1 MLDSLAVII
10 EEPKHVAVRRIALDA
25 PGAGD
30 VLVEIDY
37 SGVSS
42 GTEKLIWS
50 GAMPHFPGMGYPLV
64 PGYEAV
70 GRIIDAGAEA
80 SSRIGEH
87 VFVPG
92 ARCFGEVRGLFGAN
106 AKHLVVGAD
115 RVVTVAPDLGDR
127 GALIALAATAQHA
140 LAVAGGA
147 PELIIGHG
155 VLGRLIARLAVIAGG
170 EPTVWETNPNRID
183 AGNGYRICHADD
195 DARRDYRRVIDV
207 SGDAAILDTLISRL
221 APQGL
226 ITLAGFYAAPMQFSF
241 APAFMREARIAIAAQ
256 WQKADLAHVTDLIAT
271 RRLDLDGLITH
282 RVPAHEAGGAYH
294 TAFGTDTCLKLL
306 IDWRDAS

>member
-10 EEPKHVAVRRIALDA
+10 EEPKRVAVRRIALDA

-30 VLVEIDY
+30 VVVEIDY

-50 GAMPHFPGMGYPLV
+50 GAMPQFPGMGYPLV

-70 GRIIDAGAEA
+70 GRIVAAGAEA
-80 SSRIGEH
+80 SLRVGEH

-92 ARCFGEVRGLFGAN
+92 ARCFGAVRGLFGAN

-170 EPTVWETNPNRID
+170 APTVWETNPNRMD
-183 AGNGYRICHADD
+183 AGDGYRVCHAGD
-195 DARRDYRRVIDV
+195 DARRDYQRVIDV
-207 SGDAAILDTLISRL
+207 SGDAAVLDALIARL

-256 WQKADLAHVTDLIAT
+256 WQKADLVHVTDLIAS

-294 TAFGTDTCLKLL
+294 TAFGTDNCLKLL

>member
-1 MLDSLAVII
+1 MLDSLAIII
-10 EEPKHVAVRRIALDA
+10 EEPKQIALRRIALDA
-25 PGAGD
+25 PAAKD
-30 VLVEIDY
+30 VLVAVDY
-37 SGVSS
+37 SGVST

-70 GRIIDAGAEA
+70 GRIIDAG
-80 SSRIGEH
+80 SDMQSRIGEH

-92 ARCFGEVRGLFGAN
+92 AHCFGAIRGLFGAN
-106 AKHLVVGAD
+106 ASHLVVGAD
-115 RVVTVAPDLGDR
+115 RVVPIAPDLGER

-140 LAVAGGA
+140 LAIAGGA

-170 EPTVWETNPNRID
+170 APTVWETNPNRMNAGPGYHVCD
-183 AGNGYRICHADD
+183 AAA
-195 DARRDYRRVIDV
+195 DARRDYRSVIDV
-207 SGDAAILDTLISRL
+207 SGDAAILDTLIARL

-226 ITLAGFYAAPMQFSF
+226 ITLAGFYAAPLQFAF
-241 APAFMREARIAIAAQ
+241 APAFMREARVAIAAQ
-256 WQKADLAHVTDLIAT
+256 WQPVDLAHVTALIADHT
-271 RRLDLDGLITH
+271 LDLDGLITH
-282 RVPAHEAGGAYH
+282 RIPAAEAAGAYH
-294 TAFGTDTCLKLL
+294 TAFGSDDCLKLL

>member
-1 MLDSLAVII
+1 LLDSLAVII
-10 EEPKHVAVRRIALDA
+10 QEPKHVALRRIALDA
-25 PGAGD
+25 LGAAD
-30 VLVEIDY
+30 VLVAVDY
-37 SGVSS
+37 SGISA

-70 GRIIDAGAEA
+70 GRVIDAGADA
-80 SSRIGEH
+80 KSCIGDH

-106 AKHLVVGAD
+106 ASHLVAGAD
-115 RVVTVAPDLGDR
+115 RVVTIGPDLGDR
-127 GALIALAATAQHA
+127 GVLIALAATAQHA

-155 VLGRLIARLAVIAGG
+155 VLGRLVARLAVIDGG
-170 EPTVWETNPNRID
+170 TPTVWETNPQRMD
-183 AGNGYRICHADD
+183 AGPGYTVCLAAD

-207 SGDAAILDTLISRL
+207 SGDAAVLDTLVARL

-226 ITLAGFYAAPMQFSF
+226 ITLAGFYAAPLQFAF

-256 WQKADLAHVTDLIAT
+256 WQPADLVRVTALIAAGT
-271 RRLDLDGLITH
+271 LDLDGLISH

-294 TAFGTDTCLKLL
+294 TAFGSDDCLKLL